1 MFFIELG
8 PRTLEFI
15 IDNFSMSWLSIL
27 ISSFCGAFF
36 AFLFVEFSKW
46 IQRIRKRKKINYNTL
61 VQLDHIGNENLSI
74 LYDNIFV
81 VNDMIITID
90 NSIKDKEAKINF
102 NTFEDVIINREA
114 LVGLS
119 DIEFLNQCFVFNVH
133 SRKINNSLL
142 SLKKF
147 YSQINSFFKNKG
159 DIVTYLENLKI
170 FKQHLET
177 ISLYLNNMIE
187 EQKVLL
193 ATLRVLKKNS
203 NVKKEKRSNLIDS
216 EIEILN
222 KELEQS
228 LRESKKRIENLQK
241 K

>member
-1 MFFIELG
+1 MDSE
-8 PRTLEFI
+8 
-15 IDNFSMSWLSIL
+15 N
-27 ISSFCGAFF
+27 
-36 AFLFVEFSKW
+36 K
-46 IQRIRKRKKINYNTL
+46 KKKKINYNTL